1 MWKPRFGG
9 AFTFRCHSLAATKAK
24 IGIRA
29 KIATRPRGS
38 SFGLL
43 GKR

>member
-9 AFTFRCHSLAATKAK
+9 AFTFRCHFLGSDQAI

-38 SFGLL
+38 FFDLL
-43 GKR
+43 GKC